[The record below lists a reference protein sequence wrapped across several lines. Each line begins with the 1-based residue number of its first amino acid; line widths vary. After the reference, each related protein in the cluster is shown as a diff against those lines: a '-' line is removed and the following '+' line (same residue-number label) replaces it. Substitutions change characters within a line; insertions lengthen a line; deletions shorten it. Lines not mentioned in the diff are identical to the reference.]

1 LNSQQKLVTGDDS
14 GHVGCYEFKKG
25 APQTVFLTRV
35 FDGPISCVAI
45 GGNVQKKDKVRN
57 LSAWSKAFSDMK
69 TDLYY
74 IRRKSTLIIILYFH
88 NNLKYLQIFAAHSQ
102 RIIGLTKKGKEF
114 FKLTSSLTE
123 SIRNIAVEDTK
134 IWTGCEY
141 IYNLYDNGQDTAFFM
156 CRDQINALTVE
167 HITRDTDYDAVLACQ
182 DKCLRIVQG
191 STLVV
196 EIPTL
201 APATAIASK
210 GTDYFSLSFAV
221 LNFCFF
227 SGQSLCLRE
236 SLFVF
241 FR

>member
-1 LNSQQKLVTGDDS
+1 
-14 GHVGCYEFKKG
+14 
-25 APQTVFLTRV
+25 
-35 FDGPISCVAI
+35 
-45 GGNVQKKDKVRN
+45 
-57 LSAWSKAFSDMK
+57 MK
-69 TDLYY
+69 TDQCN
-74 IRRKSTLIIILYFH
+74 IRRKSILIVVLYCH

-191 STLVV
+191 STL
-196 EIPTL
+196 
-201 APATAIASK
+201 K
-210 GTDYFSLSFAV
+210 GTAYISLSFAV

-236 SLFVF
+236 SSFVF
-241 FR
+241 FRQ

>member
-1 LNSQQKLVTGDDS
+1 
-14 GHVGCYEFKKG
+14 
-25 APQTVFLTRV
+25 
-35 FDGPISCVAI
+35 
-45 GGNVQKKDKVRN
+45 
-57 LSAWSKAFSDMK
+57 M
-69 TDLYY
+69 
-74 IRRKSTLIIILYFH
+74 IL
-88 NNLKYLQIFAAHSQ
+88 LQIFAAHSQ
-102 RIIGLTKKGKEF
+102 RIIGLTKKGKDF

-167 HITRDTDYDAVLACQ
+167 HITRDTDYDVILACQ
-182 DKCLRIVQG
+182 DKCLRVVQG

-210 GTDYFSLSFAV
+210 GKAFNTYTSQYSKFVSSTAMIYFLLLSDPVNVIRYKSYCAVFIYSLS
-221 LNFCFF
+221 
-227 SGQSLCLRE
+227 SRLR
-236 SLFVF
+236 VCI
-241 FR
+241 R